1 MAAVPAKHVQAV
13 DDAISSL
20 ISRAADSRGLST
32 DDLRP
37 RVDLAL
43 GKYLLNDQADADRNA
58 IKQFVDDIRAD
69 DLCLIIACEKGDE
82 KAWEYLVSNFDSTVK
97 SAARK
102 ISPNSEDAEDL
113 ASSIWAELYGLRQD
127 ADGNKKSKLSYYSG
141 RGSLA
146 GWLRAVVSQL
156 AIDEY
161 RKQSRYVQIEENREF
176 ENLAEESS
184 NNSDNHNVVH
194 HADNPEELLTVE
206 QTSNDVSLALKHA
219 VEALDAE
226 DRLVMK
232 LYYFDDLKLKEI
244 AAMFVGQRGQSP
256 IIQYHEV
263 SLGKTPEEAPIA
275 AIAFGHSQFPKEPW
289 ESQIQGREAQPA
301 GHLCQRTGQV
311 GFAGAGRPDDQHIVM
326 AANPLAGGERR
337 DHAFVQPSGMAIIQI
352 FQRGAAGEPGLGQPP
367 RQAAIL
373 LSRPFP
379 IDQEPQPFL
388 EAEPLHVGHLQL
400 FRQGRGHAGEFQRL
414 QGRECGMT

>member
-13 DDAISSL
+13 DEAVSSL

-32 DDLRP
+32 EDLRP

-102 ISPNSEDAEDL
+102 ISSNSEDAEDL

-184 NNSDNHNVVH
+184 NNSDYHNVVH
-194 HADNPEELLTVE
+194 HADNPEELITNE
-206 QTSNDVSLALKHA
+206 SSSRDVSLALKHA
-219 VEALDAE
+219 VEALEAE

-244 AAMFVGQRGQSP
+244 AAMFG
-256 IIQYHEV
+256 YHEATASRKLV
-263 SLGKTPEEAPIA
+263 RIQTDIRKSVEKKLRSEHGWSETEVKRYLSETASKLGLSVEKLFAV
-275 AIAFGHSQFPKEPW
+275 
-289 ESQIQGREAQPA
+289 
-301 GHLCQRTGQV
+301 LLVV
-311 GFAGAGRPDDQHIVM
+311 GA
-326 AANPLAGGERR
+326 
-337 DHAFVQPSGMAIIQI
+337 
-352 FQRGAAGEPGLGQPP
+352 
-367 RQAAIL
+367 
-373 LSRPFP
+373 
-379 IDQEPQPFL
+379 
-388 EAEPLHVGHLQL
+388 LQDIW
-400 FRQGRGHAGEFQRL
+400 F
-414 QGRECGMT
+414 

>member
-1 MAAVPAKHVQAV
+1 MAAVPAKHVQAIDEAV
-13 DDAISSL
+13 SSL

-43 GKYLLNDQADADRNA
+43 GKYLFNDHSDADRNA

-82 KAWEYLVSNFDSTVK
+82 KAWEYLVANFDSTVK

-102 ISPNSEDAEDL
+102 ISQNNDDAEDL

-194 HADNPEELLTVE
+194 HADNPEELITNE
-206 QTSNDVSLALKHA
+206 SSSRDVSLALKHA

-244 AAMFVGQRGQSP
+244 AAMFG
-256 IIQYHEV
+256 YHEATASRKLV
-263 SLGKTPEEAPIA
+263 RIQTDIRKSVEKKLRSEHGWSETEVKRYLSETASKLGLSVEK
-275 AIAFGHSQFPKEPW
+275 
-289 ESQIQGREAQPA
+289 
-301 GHLCQRTGQV
+301 L
-311 GFAGAGRPDDQHIVM
+311 FAVLMVLGA
-326 AANPLAGGERR
+326 
-337 DHAFVQPSGMAIIQI
+337 
-352 FQRGAAGEPGLGQPP
+352 
-367 RQAAIL
+367 
-373 LSRPFP
+373 
-379 IDQEPQPFL
+379 
-388 EAEPLHVGHLQL
+388 LQDIW
-400 FRQGRGHAGEFQRL
+400 F
-414 QGRECGMT
+414 